1 MKKLI
6 RINSRRIAYF
16 IFSAI
21 SFPSRDKLSYRHIYE
36 GGEENMNGF

>member
-6 RINSRRIAYF
+6 RINSRRIPYF

-21 SFPSRDKLSYRHIYE
+21 SFPSGDKLSYSHVYE
-36 GGEENMNGF
+36 GGEGNMNGF